1 MVNSSKAV
9 NHKTLEAD
17 FLLCRL
23 LDTRSKRGAYF
34 CRRKNLILGGTR
46 MAYLGTRSTSNNLC
60 KVTSMRRREVGGKE
74 AICFYSSYD
83 ECGYVYP
90 GFSVRDAVEE
100 YEKDT
105 KYQGF
110 AEIAYFTEDEFIKE
124 SFKEEVHYE
133 R

>member
-1 MVNSSKAV
+1 
-9 NHKTLEAD
+9 
-17 FLLCRL
+17 
-23 LDTRSKRGAYF
+23 
-34 CRRKNLILGGTR
+34 

-60 KVTSMRRREVGGKE
+60 KVTSIRRKEVDGKE

-90 GFSVRDAVEE
+90 GFSVRDAVGE

-110 AEIAYFTEDEFIKE
+110 AEISYYSDDEYIAQEFVRME
-124 SFKEEVHYE
+124 TV
-133 R
+133 